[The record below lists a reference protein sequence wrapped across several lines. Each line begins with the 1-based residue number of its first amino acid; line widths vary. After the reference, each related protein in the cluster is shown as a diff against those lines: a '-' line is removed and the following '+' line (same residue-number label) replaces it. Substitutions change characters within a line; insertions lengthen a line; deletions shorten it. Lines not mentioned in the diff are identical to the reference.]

1 MNVGDL
7 VGIQWKEGIGYC
19 GSKTGAHIGLVLELD
34 EVDINIENIAQ
45 FLASN
50 TIYTRS
56 PEITFIKEELDLL
69 GKEYIEQKQSEYV
82 GLIQYEKESENIIRH
97 IKEKAINILN
107 KEFLYKKQ
115 LEQNNV
121 IHATEEKNITK
132 VEKNSEGYVVFNSR
146 AERLVVL
153 PDQRSF
159 AARIQLRKELNTMGV
174 IDALEKAGVKQG
186 DNVKIGKKE
195 FIWE

>member
-1 MNVGDL
+1 M
-7 VGIQWKEGIGYC
+7 
-19 GSKTGAHIGLVLELD
+19 
-34 EVDINIENIAQ
+34 
-45 FLASN
+45 
-50 TIYTRS
+50 
-56 PEITFIKEELDLL
+56 
-69 GKEYIEQKQSEYV
+69 
-82 GLIQYEKESENIIRH
+82 
-97 IKEKAINILN
+97 
-107 KEFLYKKQ
+107 YKRQ
-115 LEQNNV
+115 EQNNV
-121 IHATEEKNITK
+121 IHPTEEKNITK